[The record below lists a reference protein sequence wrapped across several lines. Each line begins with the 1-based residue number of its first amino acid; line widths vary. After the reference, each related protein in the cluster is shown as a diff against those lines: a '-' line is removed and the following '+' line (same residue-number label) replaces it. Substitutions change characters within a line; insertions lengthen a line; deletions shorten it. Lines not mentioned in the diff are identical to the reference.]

1 MSYNTIAQLFL
12 DSCAKYPDNKVYH
25 DKVDGQWQAL
35 TYSDV
40 LATVENFAYGL
51 ASLGIEQGD
60 KVAILSNNN
69 SKWAMADFAIICLG
83 GVTVTVYPT
92 LVATQIEYII
102 DNSDT
107 KLIITEDDSQTE
119 KIMDFMA
126 HSPTLDKIVSIKES
140 EKYSDRVQTF
150 DAVAAAGEKHK
161 AGAGFYFLERAN
173 AIQPGDLLT
182 LIYTSGTTGN
192 PKGVMLTHDNLVS
205 NVKASLKATHVDE
218 SDIRLSFL
226 PLSHVFER
234 MVGHFTGFTV
244 GGQGWFAE
252 SIDKVAEN
260 MGEVR
265 PTIMASVPR
274 LYEKIYNRIIENV
287 NTYPALRKK
296 IFWWAI
302 GVGKKAIP
310 LKQKG
315 KSPTGWLG
323 FRHAV
328 ADKLV
333 FSKLKE
339 RIGGRLRFFMSGGAP
354 LPKEIGEFFLAADIK
369 ILEGYG
375 LTETS
380 PVITTNREHSFK
392 FGTVGVPIDGVEVK
406 IAEDGEILCKGPNV
420 MKGYYKNDEAT
431 AEAIDGDNW
440 FYTGDIGEFDEDGF
454 LKITDRK
461 KSLIVTSGGK
471 NIAPAP
477 LENAL
482 LTSAF
487 IEQCLVVGDR
497 RNFISALVVPAF
509 DALKTWCTDKDIETT
524 DMDTILAHTDV
535 QAHYQQIIDKAME
548 GFSRFEQ
555 VKKCALV
562 NREWTIED
570 NELTPTLKVKR
581 KVVTSHFD
589 SLIDSIYES

>member
-126 HSPTLDKIVSIKES
+126 HSQTLDKIVSIKES

-161 AGAGFYFLERAN
+161 AGAGFDFLERAN

-205 NVKASLKATHVDE
+205 NVKSSLKATHVDE

-380 PVITTNREHSFK
+380 PVITLNPASHFK
-392 FGTVGVPIDGVEVK
+392 EGHVGIPLPGTEVRIVDVDTGK
-406 IAEDGEILCKGPNV
+406 EMPLGEPGEIIAAGPQV
-420 MKGYYKNDEAT
+420 MQGYLAMPEAT
-431 AEAIDGDNW
+431 EKALEEIGGKRW
-440 FYTGDIGEFDEDGF
+440 MHTGDIGVMDNDGF
-454 LKITDRK
+454 VRVCDRSK
-461 KSLIVTSGGK
+461 DMLIVGGYK
-471 NIAPAP
+471 VFSVEVEGKVQSLPWVAMCAVVGRPDNDRPGNDIVQLYVERSADCDRSDTDLKTELDCFCRETLSPYKVPKEVFFLDAIP
-477 LENAL
+477 
-482 LTSAF
+482 LTS
-487 IEQCLVVGDR
+487 VG
-497 RNFISALVVPAF
+497 
-509 DALKTWCTDKDIETT
+509 K
-524 DMDTILAHTDV
+524 
-535 QAHYQQIIDKAME
+535 IDK
-548 GFSRFEQ
+548 
-555 VKKCALV
+555 KAL
-562 NREWTIED
+562 RQTA
-570 NELTPTLKVKR
+570 
-581 KVVTSHFD
+581 
-589 SLIDSIYES
+589 